1 MPSRA
6 PLPHPVLNISQQ
18 ANFLPN
24 HWHLPRAIYNTG
36 NMATPGRRNTDAVS
50 NETPQLGDPYQFTDP
65 EEEFTFSATDSSQ
78 EDFMGFNAQDCRD
91 ARRWLLFWVR
101 ESPESD
107 SASCNEGR
115 DIFAEGCNTLE
126 FSENRGVNSAS
137 SSQSDSSSDPGL
149 KTSKKRSRNP
159 KRCKRNIMKKAKVEG
174 SCYITSSGKVKS
186 PRKQVP
192 PCSCPRKRYW

>member
-1 MPSRA
+1 
-6 PLPHPVLNISQQ
+6 
-18 ANFLPN
+18 
-24 HWHLPRAIYNTG
+24 
-36 NMATPGRRNTDAVS
+36 MATPGRRNTDAVS

-149 KTSKKRSRNP
+149 KTAKNDQETQRDVNEILWRKPRWKEVVILRLPEKSNPQESKFLLAAALENVIGRL
-159 KRCKRNIMKKAKVEG
+159 
-174 SCYITSSGKVKS
+174 TSQRISQLIISTVS
-186 PRKQVP
+186 L
-192 PCSCPRKRYW
+192 YFHDHHT